1 MSLNLRKTFLQ
12 QQETVVEA
20 IEDHL
25 ESHITYAASNNGDI
39 RAVYI
44 PFPEDG
50 DGFTREALK
59 NYVNN
64 QEVKFIS
71 ADKGITLDLSEDV

>member
-12 QQETVVEA
+12 QQEVVVEA

-25 ESHITYAASNNGDI
+25 ESHITYAANNNGDI

-59 NYVNN
+59 NYVIN
-64 QEVKFIS
+64 QDVKFIIS
-71 ADKGITLDLSEDV
+71 DKGVTLDLSEGV